1 VKHGRTLLL
10 LLAAVTGLQAAQP
23 SRPNVLFI
31 SADDMRFELG
41 AYGSPWVKTPHL
53 DRLAARGAVLLQA
66 HCQYPQCAPSRASV
80 LTGRRPDTTKV
91 YDVFTHFRPAL
102 PGVVTLPQFFRQ
114 QGYTTRAFGKVYHSN
129 LDDAASWSVPHEEPA
144 LPALHYVNADTSARI
159 AQKVAAA
166 AKVPG
171 LSPRQRA
178 QAAYGPAW
186 EAEDA
191 PDSAYHDGQVT
202 DRALAALRGYANGRE
217 PFFLAVGYRKPH
229 LPFVA
234 PKRYWN
240 LYDPAQLPL
249 ADSPRFPQGA
259 PPYGPIDGGEFRA
272 YENMPV
278 YPAPIPDD
286 EARRLRHGYYA
297 CITFVDAQVGR
308 LLAELDRLGLAENT
322 LVVFWSDHGFH
333 LGEQAHWGKW
343 SPYEW
348 DSRSPLILRG
358 PGVPA
363 GVATKSLV
371 EFVDIYPTL
380 VQLAG
385 LTLPGGLEG
394 TSFVP
399 LLQQPGRAWKSAVFT
414 QVLRVRPEGNLMAV
428 SMRTE
433 RYRLTRWTDE
443 NDRNSVRFIE
453 LYDRASDPDEMRNVA
468 DAPDYAATRAEML
481 ARLDA
486 GWRAAAP
493 VR

>member
-1 VKHGRTLLL
+1 MKRSRAILL
-10 LLAAVTGLQAAQP
+10 LLAAVTGLQAAP
-23 SRPNVLFI
+23 AGRPNVLFI

-41 AYGSPWVKTPHL
+41 AHGAPWVKTPHL
-53 DRLAARGAVLLQA
+53 DRLAAQGAILLQA

-91 YDVFTHFRPAL
+91 YDVFSHFRPAL
-102 PGVVTLPQFFRQ
+102 PDVVTLPQLFRRH
-114 QGYTTRAFGKVYHSN
+114 GYTARAFGKVYHSN

-144 LPALHYVNADTSARI
+144 LPALHYVNPGTAARI

-166 AKVPG
+166 AGLPG
-171 LSPRQRA
+171 LTPRQRA

-191 PDSAYHDGQVT
+191 PDAAYHDGQVT
-202 DRALAALRGYANGRE
+202 ARALAALRGHAAGRE

-234 PKRYWN
+234 PKRYWDQ
-240 LYDPAQLPL
+240 YDPAKLPL
-249 ADSPRFPQGA
+249 ARSAGFPRGA
-259 PPYGPIDGGEFRA
+259 PPYGPVDGGEFRA

-308 LLAELDRLGLAENT
+308 LMAELERLGLAENT

-348 DSRSPLILRG
+348 DTRSPLILRG

-363 GVATKSLV
+363 GVATKALV
-371 EFVDIYPTL
+371 EFVDIYPT
-380 VQLAG
+380 VAELAG
-385 LTLPGGLEG
+385 LVPPDRLEG
-394 TSFVP
+394 ASFAP
-399 LLQQPGRAWKSAVFT
+399 LLQQPGRAWKPAVFT
-414 QVLRVRPEGNLMAV
+414 QVLRQRPEGNLMAV
-428 SMRTE
+428 TMRTE
-433 RYRLTRWTDE
+433 RFRLTRWTDE
-443 NDRNSVRFIE
+443 PDRSRVRFVE
-453 LYDRASDPDEMRNVA
+453 LYDRATDPDEMHNVA
-468 DAPDYAATRAEML
+468 DDPAQAAIRVELLTRLNAGWQAATPDR
-481 ARLDA
+481 
-486 GWRAAAP
+486 
-493 VR
+493 